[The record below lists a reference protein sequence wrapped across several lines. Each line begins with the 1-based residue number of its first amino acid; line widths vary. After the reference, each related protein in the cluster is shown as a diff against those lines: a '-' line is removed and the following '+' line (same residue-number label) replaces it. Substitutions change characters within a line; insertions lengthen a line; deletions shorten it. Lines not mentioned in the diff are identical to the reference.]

1 MAAGAHLARE
11 SRDRA
16 TTNTLSSMHTAIPT
30 GVMIR
35 APRPDERDTLV
46 GIWERSVR
54 ATHHFLRE
62 DDIVSLRPLVG
73 QELGSDAIEWWVLA
87 SSADAPIG
95 FLGLVG
101 NAIEG
106 LFIEPEHR
114 GKGGGRHLVAYAQRL
129 RPGTLTVDVNEQ
141 NEEALRFY
149 EALGFS
155 VIGRSATDGAGR
167 PFPLIHLERRA
178 S

>member
-1 MAAGAHLARE
+1 MK
-11 SRDRA
+11 
-16 TTNTLSSMHTAIPT
+16 
-30 GVMIR
+30 IR

-73 QELGSDAIEWWVLA
+73 QELESDAIEWWVLA
-87 SSADAPIG
+87 SSTDAPIG

-106 LFIEPEHR
+106 LFIDSEHR
-114 GKGGGRHLVAYAQRL
+114 GKGGGRYLVAHAQRL

-141 NEEALRFY
+141 NEEAIRFY

-167 PFPLIHLERRA
+167 PFPLLHLERRP